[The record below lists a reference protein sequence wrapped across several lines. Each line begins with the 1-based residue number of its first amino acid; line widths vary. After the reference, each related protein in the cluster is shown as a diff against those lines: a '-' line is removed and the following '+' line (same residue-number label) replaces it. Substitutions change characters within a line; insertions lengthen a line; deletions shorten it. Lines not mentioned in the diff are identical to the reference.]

1 LVTTYSISQYG
12 SMIEDRVRVDSYAQ
26 ALRRAIRP
34 GSVVLDIGTGTG
46 IFALLACKY
55 GAGRVYAVDPS
66 EAIEL
71 ARQMAVT
78 NGMSDRIVF
87 IQDLSTRTTLPELV
101 DVLVSNIGG
110 VLPFLEQ
117 HLPSIMD
124 ARRRFLKPGGA
135 LIPLEDRL
143 FAAIVEA
150 PDVYRR
156 HMLPWE
162 NNPYDLD
169 LTLGREIMTSTWIKQ
184 RVKPDQL
191 LVEPAL
197 CQRIDYR
204 TVESAGFSAELG
216 WKAVRAGTAHGL
228 SLWFDSTLAEGIS
241 FSNAPAAPEMV
252 FGAAFFPLR
261 TPVRLA
267 IGDTVSVKLRAT
279 LVGDDY
285 VWNWDTVAAA
295 SPPQGE
301 TISSFEQ
308 STFFADPTSPTQLK
322 KRAAHFRPVR
332 NIEGEIDFA
341 VLGLMNGNTRLEQIA
356 EELILRFP
364 GRFKD
369 LQEALARAGE
379 ISQGFAKP

>member
-1 LVTTYSISQYG
+1 MVTTYSILQYG
-12 SMIEDRVRVDSYAQ
+12 SMIGDRVRVDSYAQ

-55 GAGRVYAVDPS
+55 GAERVYAVDPS

-71 ARQMAVT
+71 ARQMAVL

-87 IQDLSTRTTLPELV
+87 IQDLSTRTTLPEPV
-101 DVLVSNIGG
+101 DVIVSNIGG
-110 VLPFLEQ
+110 VLPFFEQ
-117 HLPSIMD
+117 HLPSIID

-156 HMLPWE
+156 HTTPWE
-162 NNPYDLD
+162 HNPYDLD
-169 LTLGREIMTSTWIKQ
+169 LTPGREIATSTWIKE
-184 RVKPDQL
+184 RLKPEQL
-191 LVEPAL
+191 LVESTL
-197 CQRIDYR
+197 VSRIDYQ
-204 TVESAGFSAELG
+204 TVERTGFSADIT
-216 WKAVRAGTAHGL
+216 WQAVRTGTAHGL

-252 FGAAFFPLR
+252 FGEAFFPLR
-261 TPVRLA
+261 TPVQLA
-267 IGDTVSVKLRAT
+267 AGETISVKLRAT

-285 VWNWDTVAAA
+285 VWNWDTIAGAA
-295 SPPQGE
+295 
-301 TISSFEQ
+301 SFEQ

-322 KRAAHFRPVR
+322 KKADHFQPVR

-341 VLGLMNGNTRLEQIA
+341 VLGLMNGNISLQRIA
-356 EELILRFP
+356 EELVSRFP
-364 GRFKD
+364 GRFKAIR
-369 LQEALARAGE
+369 EALVRAGE
-379 ISQGFAKP
+379 ISQEFAKP